1 MKMLLEYK
9 NDYEKITMGLLS
21 FIPDLKDVSRLQS
34 ELEWYQQEENRKL
47 YLWRGEETQDIIAVA
62 GVEIGEELILLRHIS
77 INPSF
82 RNEGISY
89 KIFEALDESFP
100 QKKVIGTLETSPLI
114 VKWEQE
120 KAKKQNQTESNE
132 LVENA
137 EHSKKED

>member
-34 ELEWYQQEENRKL
+34 ELEWYQQEDRKL
-47 YLWRGEETQDIIAVA
+47 YLWRVEETQDIIAVA
-62 GVEIGEELILLRHIS
+62 GVEMGEELILLRHIS

-89 KIFEALDESFP
+89 KILEALDESFP

-120 KAKKQNQTESNE
+120 KAKKQNQTESE
-132 LVENA
+132 ERVENV
-137 EHSKKED
+137 EHPKKED